1 MLPTLTDFGESQ
13 IAARLAQLEKENA
26 YEHYRPLRDAADE
39 FISWAIDPASRVY
52 TGIPELDDAMRGT
65 APGELTLIQGFT
77 HSGKTLVATELL
89 MNNPD
94 TPLVL
99 MTPDETRPLVLVKLT
114 SAEHGISAR
123 ELERRIQE
131 DDGEARQLLIET
143 ADRYGKLAI
152 FDESVSVVDMDRMFD
167 EAAHAMG
174 VKPKGV
180 IFDYAELLEGPDDV
194 KAKMTALKRWGKRHE
209 VAMFVIHQ
217 TSRTSGSGG
226 KKMSIDS
233 GAFGGEQQATH
244 VIGVRRKKY
253 MHLAMLAVLDEKI
266 AQASNPN
273 SIQQYQD
280 RKRQIEQVDLPRD
293 KDTLTV
299 SVVKNKRPPCDL
311 VDDVDYMIDQET
323 GRIQRLD
330 HIKDEYGN
338 EIRVR
343 KSVGMQY
350 LAQRHEEK
358 LVQQAVEDLDL
369 EDF

>member
-1 MLPTLTDFGESQ
+1 MTDNPASQ
-13 IAARLAQLEKENA
+13 IAERLAQLEQENA
-26 YEHYRPLRDAADE
+26 YEHYRPLRDAAQE
-39 FISWAIDPASRVY
+39 FISWAADPASRVY
-52 TGIPELDDAMRGT
+52 TGIAELDDAMRGT

-89 MNNPD
+89 LNNAN
-94 TPLVL
+94 TPLIL
-99 MTPDETRPLVLVKLT
+99 FTPDETRPLVLTKLT
-114 SAEHGISAR
+114 SALHGVSAR
-123 ELERRIQE
+123 ELEYRIQQ
-131 DDGEARQLLIET
+131 DDNDARQLLIET
-143 ADRYGKLAI
+143 AEQYGKLAI
-152 FDESVSVVDMDRMFD
+152 FDDSVSVVGMDRMFD
-167 EAAHAMG
+167 EAQHAMG
-174 VKPKGV
+174 CKPKGV

-194 KAKMTALKRWGKRHE
+194 KQKMTALKAWGKRHQ

-217 TSRTSGSGG
+217 TSRSGGSGG
-226 KKMSIDS
+226 KKMAIDS

-253 MHLAMLAVLDEKI
+253 MHLAMIAVLEEKI
-266 AQASNPN
+266 AQAVNPT
-273 SIQQYQD
+273 SIESY
-280 RKRQIEQVDLPRD
+280 RKRKEEIEKIDMPRD
-293 KDTLTV
+293 RDTLTV

-343 KSVGMQY
+343 KSVGLQY

-358 LVQQAVEDLDL
+358 LVQQAIQDL
-369 EDF
+369 EDSF

>member
-1 MLPTLTDFGESQ
+1 VTDEPASQ
-13 IAARLAQLEKENA
+13 IAERLAQLERESA

-39 FISWAIDPASRVY
+39 FISWAVDPSSRVY

-89 MNNPD
+89 LNNPD

-99 MTPDETRPLVLVKLT
+99 FTPDETRPLVLTKLT
-114 SAEHGISAR
+114 SALHGVSAR
-123 ELERRIQE
+123 ELESRIQQ
-131 DDGEARQLLIET
+131 DDYEARQLLIET
-143 ADRYGKLAI
+143 AEQYGKLAI
-152 FDESVSVVDMDRMFD
+152 FDDSVSVVGMDRMFD
-167 EAAHAMG
+167 EAQHAMG
-174 VKPKGV
+174 IKPKGV

-194 KAKMTALKRWGKRHE
+194 KQKMTALKAWGKRHG

-217 TSRTSGSGG
+217 TSRSGGSGG
-226 KKMSIDS
+226 KKMAIDS

-253 MHLAMLAVLDEKI
+253 MHLAMIALLEEKI
-266 AQASNPN
+266 AQAVNPT
-273 SIQQYQD
+273 SIESY
-280 RKRQIEQVDLPRD
+280 RKRKEEIEKIELPKD

-311 VDDVDYMIDQET
+311 VDDVDYMIDQGT

-330 HIKDEYGN
+330 HIKDEWGR

-343 KSVGMQY
+343 KSTGLAY
-350 LAQRHEEK
+350 LAQRTEQKLIQQEIENMEET
-358 LVQQAVEDLDL
+358 
-369 EDF
+369 F